1 MPLIKAFNRC
11 LQYLPARSSA
21 YANIY
26 RWCSTPSPSRT
37 SEQPQ
42 QAQTQPSPITSSGS
56 GAPHTPA
63 SLDLGLNFATMDFE
77 AVVRATHAAMARER
91 GAGHL
96 SQQREQEL
104 EKQAGTS
111 AAPQQSA
118 RASGPAPTLASER
131 FCHARAPAS
140 HSAPSSQRSC
150 VDASPAPH
158 PQMQQQA
165 QLPPRSF
172 RRNGTA
178 ARYSLQDMLKDC
190 VADGQWA
197 RALHLF
203 TSAVDQACRQVLVP
217 FGTAPGVVAASGA
230 PAAAIASD
238 PRRVAVN
245 STAESECFVAIRK
258 MLAALPPRQPRDR
271 ATHFSRAASVTNM
284 RGIMRWTG
292 QHYYLLWKCL
302 LETGHVEELE
312 RVWSVMQHTGFVEY
326 QMEERTVNAMMA
338 LLRRTSRSTERVIAT
353 VVPPGRPL
361 SETTSHQK
369 GILRE
374 LMKGLEQAAAARKFR
389 LAAVNR
395 RTAEGIRIAEALK
408 HADQG
413 YDGRDTSADAG
424 TTPDNGAGAAFVT
437 RLEEEAVVVGDF
449 NGLLRRARSSEATER
464 ILRMMEQLNIEKEA
478 VTYASII
485 AALHSP
491 HYVLPGHTAEELTA
505 HLPGGANLQQH
516 ANVEEGGSTLKD
528 GQASGPTSTS
538 VDLSGTKTSY
548 EAYRAERIEA
558 GMAWFAACPAAHRT
572 ADVFNELLYLLRAK
586 SHWCQFD
593 TVLVQLRGNA
603 VVTETEWPERLS
615 EAADGVPPSV
625 SAAGGASRGSA
636 TILAPRWSTWPNGK
650 TYELL
655 IQRARY
661 VHQWEVMWALY
672 EEMIGTG
679 VRGTARVY
687 EVLLLEARSHPPQAV
702 LAAEHSSN
710 ADGSSSF
717 LLRLYEEL
725 RRNGGDVHSFTGTLN
740 VINAW
745 TRARSRSNRW
755 RS

>member
-1 MPLIKAFNRC
+1 
-11 LQYLPARSSA
+11 
-21 YANIY
+21 
-26 RWCSTPSPSRT
+26 
-37 SEQPQ
+37 
-42 QAQTQPSPITSSGS
+42 
-56 GAPHTPA
+56 
-63 SLDLGLNFATMDFE
+63 MDFE
-77 AVVRATHAAMARER
+77 AVARATHAAMARER

-96 SQQREQEL
+96 FQQREQEL

-111 AAPQQSA
+111 AVPQQSA
-118 RASGPAPTLASER
+118 LASGPALASSSER
-131 FCHARAPAS
+131 FCHALAPAS
-140 HSAPSSQRSC
+140 HSAPSPQRSRD
-150 VDASPAPH
+150 DASPAP
-158 PQMQQQA
+158 PQQGQQQA
-165 QLPPRSF
+165 QLPLRPF
-172 RRNGTA
+172 RRNGAA

-190 VADGQWA
+190 AADGQWA

-217 FGTAPGVVAASGA
+217 GGMAPGVVTASGA

-238 PRRVAVN
+238 PRSVSVN

-271 ATHFSRAASVTNM
+271 ATHFSRATNVKNM

-302 LETGHVEELE
+302 LEAGHVEEVE
-312 RVWSVMQHTGFVEY
+312 RVWSVMQHSGFVEY

-338 LLRRTSRSTERVIAT
+338 LLRRTSHPVERVIAT
-353 VVPPGRPL
+353 VAPPGRPL

-374 LMKGLEQAAAARKFR
+374 LVKELEKAAAARKFQ
-389 LAAVNR
+389 LAGLNR

-408 HADQG
+408 RADQG
-413 YDGRDTSADAG
+413 YDGRHTTADAG
-424 TTPDNGAGAAFVT
+424 ATPDNGADAAVVT
-437 RLEEEAVVVGDF
+437 RLEEAAVVVGDF

-464 ILRMMEQLNIEKEA
+464 ILRMMEHLNIEKEA
-478 VTYASII
+478 VTYASLI
-485 AALHSP
+485 AALHNP
-491 HYVLPGHTAEELTA
+491 QYVLPGHTAKELEA
-505 HLPGGANLQQH
+505 HLPGGVSSQQH
-516 ANVEEGGSTLKD
+516 TNVGEGGGTVTE
-528 GQASGPTSTS
+528 GQASGPTSNS

-548 EAYRAERIEA
+548 EAYRQERIEA
-558 GMAWFAACPAAHRT
+558 GMAWFAACHSAHRT

-586 SHWCQFD
+586 SHWCQFN

-615 EAADGVPPSV
+615 EAGEGVPPSA
-625 SAAGGASRGSA
+625 SAAGGASPGSV

-672 EEMIGTG
+672 EEMIATG
-679 VRGTARVY
+679 VHGTARVY

-702 LAAEHSSN
+702 LAAERSGNS
-710 ADGSSSF
+710 DGASSF

-725 RRNGGDVHSFTGTLN
+725 RRNGSDVHSFTGTVN
-740 VINAW
+740 VVNAW

-755 RS
+755 QS